1 MFGPE
6 LIQINNL
13 LMNELKLRKARFAP
27 RGFFFCGV
35 TAEIWKQDISS
46 VSEKAFPG
54 FFGDIFGCST
64 LFKKRCLS
72 TQEFTRFLSAVSSQ
86 HQTMRSDV
94 SFQI

>member
-35 TAEIWKQDISS
+35 TAEI
-46 VSEKAFPG
+46 
-54 FFGDIFGCST
+54 
-64 LFKKRCLS
+64 
-72 TQEFTRFLSAVSSQ
+72 
-86 HQTMRSDV
+86 
-94 SFQI
+94 